1 MSDYFSPLRQ
11 EDHLAKYGD
20 NPRTD
25 LLALLQ
31 EAPRRVLDIGCG
43 SGAFGVLVK
52 QKFPG
57 VHYVGVEL
65 DESAAALARP
75 RLDKVIVAD
84 VERTSLEQFD
94 IAKASFDLLVCA
106 DVLEHLY
113 DPWKALHALS
123 EHLAPGGKVLAS
135 FPNIQNISVI
145 AGLVAGNWTYAR
157 FGLLDATHIRFFTLN
172 EIVKLFSG
180 TGFSIL
186 QCVATVQ
193 DNSVL
198 SQGEWPRDLDFGR
211 LVLKNVTKEEAQ
223 RLFTFQYLVL
233 ARKQTDKE
241 YPQ

>member
-1 MSDYFSPLRQ
+1 MSDNFSPLRQ

-20 NPRTD
+20 NPRAD
-25 LLALLQ
+25 LLALVQ

-65 DESAAALARP
+65 DESAAALARS
-75 RLDKVIVAD
+75 RLDRVIIAD
-84 VERTSLEQFD
+84 IERSSPEQLN
-94 IAKASFDLLVCA
+94 IPKSSFDLLVCA

-113 DPWKALHALS
+113 DPWKVLHALS
-123 EHLAPGGKVLAS
+123 EYLVPGGKVLAS

-145 AGLVAGNWTYAR
+145 TNLVAGNWTYAR

-172 EIVKLFSG
+172 EVTKLFSG

-186 QCVATVQ
+186 QCIATVQ
-193 DNSVL
+193 DNNVL
-198 SQGEWPRDLDFGR
+198 SQEGWPRDLDFGR
-211 LVLKNVTKEEAQ
+211 LVVKNVTEEEAQ
-223 RLFTFQYLVL
+223 RFFTFQYLVL
-233 ARKQTDKE
+233 ARKRE
-241 YPQ
+241 G